1 MSKGFEVKEIRQPEP
16 RYQIEEEG
24 TNGWFVIDNHT
35 NLTKERCSEIYHALI
50 AQGYNPQRLRI
61 SRVS

>member
-16 RYQIEEEG
+16 RYQIEEQG

-35 NLTKERCSEIYHALI
+35 NLTKQRCSEVYQFLLNNGH
-50 AQGYNPQRLRI
+50 NPQRLRI
-61 SRVS
+61 TRVS

>member
-1 MSKGFEVKEIRQPEP
+1 MSKGFEVKAKAPEP

-35 NLTKERCSEIYHALI
+35 NLTKQRCSEVYQFLLDN
-50 AQGYNPQRLRI
+50 GTNPQRLRI
-61 SRVS
+61 TRVS